1 MLRCSIFG
9 IYFALCFLR
18 FLNLYFGIWH
28 YLGKILSYS
37 FEVFLLFFS
46 LAFPV
51 LKLLLYHIHFVVV
64 PLFLDNL
71 FVCLSVLLFSLF
83 SLYFLVWGF
92 LEGDILKLKDSFY
105 VFFLEFWSLSTFIDY
120 LFFLI
125 LSPLSMSVFS
135 MLIIVTY
142 VINIEVW
149 FWCLLC
155 LSNCVWVCFLP
166 VSIFL
171 NFFLDSCTLGTRQ
184 MELL

>member
-71 FVCLSVLLFSLF
+71 FVCFAFQSFFSLLFSLGIF
-83 SLYFLVWGF
+83 GGGYPQAQRFL
-92 LEGDILKLKDSFY
+92 LC
-105 VFFLEFWSLSTFIDY
+105 FFLEFWSLSTFIDY
-120 LFFLI
+120 LFFLM

-171 NFFLDSCTLGTRQ
+171 NFFLDSCTLCTRQ